1 MVRVTRGAAGKI
13 TLNWIPKF
21 NPRTFFSS
29 TASDEFERSQP
40 SPAEG
45 EATNKRMYEQ
55 FAENV
60 PLILN
65 PGPETHLHRCFAP
78 HIITKF
84 LA

>member
-1 MVRVTRGAAGKI
+1 MRVTPGAVGKI

-21 NPRTFFSS
+21 NPHTFFSS
-29 TASDEFERSQP
+29 TGGDADNLRLLE
-40 SPAEG
+40 
-45 EATNKRMYEQ
+45 EARLTKRMYEQ

-65 PGPETHLHRCFAP
+65 AGPETHLHRCFAP

-84 LA
+84 QA